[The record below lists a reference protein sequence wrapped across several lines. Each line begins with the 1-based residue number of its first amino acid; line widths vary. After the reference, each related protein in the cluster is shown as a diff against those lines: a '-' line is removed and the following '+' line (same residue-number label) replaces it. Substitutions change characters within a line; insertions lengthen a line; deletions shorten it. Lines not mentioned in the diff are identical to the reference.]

1 MIDYEIERYVDRVI
15 HNAKKELRESI
26 LTDIDE
32 IFIKASY
39 KVTKQT
45 ESKDI
50 LEALRYE
57 VENKLRMGV

>member
-1 MIDYEIERYVDRVI
+1 MIDCEIERYVDRVI
-15 HNAKKELRESI
+15 YNAKKELRESI
-26 LTDIDE
+26 LTDMDE
-32 IFIKASY
+32 IFIKASH

>member
-1 MIDYEIERYVDRVI
+1 MIDYEIERYIDRII

-32 IFIKASY
+32 IFIKASH
-39 KVTKQT
+39 KISKQT
-45 ESKDI
+45 DPKDI